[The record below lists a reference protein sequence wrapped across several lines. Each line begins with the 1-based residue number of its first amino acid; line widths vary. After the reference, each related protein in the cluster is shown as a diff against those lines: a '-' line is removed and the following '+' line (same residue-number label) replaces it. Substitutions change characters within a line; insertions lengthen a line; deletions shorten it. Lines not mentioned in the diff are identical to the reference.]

1 MSTNDHSS
9 PRRPEKRPQLTE
21 QDLQRCHDA
30 HWAKHDPEVGR
41 QHAGEWVVA
50 HNRTIVAHGTDTDAV
65 RREAAERLGCPPE
78 VLIVAAIPHPLSIF
92 VEVTDDFDA

>member
-1 MSTNDHSS
+1 MSAKDS
-9 PRRPEKRPQLTE
+9 PPRGPEKPPPLTE
-21 QDLQRCHDA
+21 EGLQRCSDA
-30 HWAKHDPEVGR
+30 HWAKSDPEVAR

-50 HNRTIVAHGTDTDAV
+50 HNRTIVAHGTDMDAV

-92 VEVTDDFDA
+92 VEVTDDFDV